1 MTRSRRTSVDWGAET
16 RPTRSTCQDSC
27 GHERGNPAPS
37 PMLTYN
43 AVVGRLIWVERRVG
57 ELRSFHVK
65 RRYRGAMV
73 RVLITGMSGVGKS
86 SLLEVLGE
94 WGQFVID
101 TDYGDWKTPEGI
113 WDARLMDEVLAG
125 NDSVVVSGTVEN
137 QGQFY
142 DRFDHVVLL
151 SAPEEAILERVQN
164 RSTNPYGSSDEERAE
179 IRGYLRSV
187 EPLLRSGATVEID
200 ATRPLIDIAREIA
213 RLTKDE
219 RSA

>member
-1 MTRSRRTSVDWGAET
+1 MFTF
-16 RPTRSTCQDSC
+16 
-27 GHERGNPAPS
+27 
-37 PMLTYN
+37 N
-43 AVVGRLIWVERRVG
+43 AVVERLIWVERRVG

-151 SAPEEAILERVQN
+151 SAPEEVILERVQN
-164 RSTNPYGSSDEERAE
+164 RSTNPYGSSEEERAE

-200 ATRPLIDIAREIA
+200 ATRPLIDIAREIV

-219 RSA
+219 RST